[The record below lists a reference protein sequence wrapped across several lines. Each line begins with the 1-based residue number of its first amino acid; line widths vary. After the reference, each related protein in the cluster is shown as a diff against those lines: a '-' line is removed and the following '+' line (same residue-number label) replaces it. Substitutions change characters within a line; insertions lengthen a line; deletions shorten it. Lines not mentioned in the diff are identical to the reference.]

1 MPVLAVALLYVL
13 VCGPMAVAQP
23 TGAVLTV
30 TMRNEVSVQRT
41 TLILGDVADLSGMD
55 EDRVELLAHTPLGSV
70 MDVRLL
76 SRSEVES
83 LIRTAFPEPNEVK
96 VTGSEFT
103 RVAVVMHGP
112 DASEIAAIM
121 KAHLAAV
128 SPWRMEEIEIRS
140 IDGLTAIE
148 LPPGDIQ
155 LRVSSRGLPSNFRN
169 ALLSMEAVLDGR
181 PLRTFWIKADVR
193 VRARVIRLA
202 KAVPYGTTL
211 RAEDLQEIEC
221 DIADPRA
228 DYVRAVVEAI
238 GMTARRALM
247 PGDLLQRSW
256 LNESRMVSS
265 GETVRLWQQFGGVSV
280 AALARA
286 LQNGKLGDRIKVRN
300 IDSDRAIT
308 AVVTGR
314 GEVRV
319 VR

>member
-1 MPVLAVALLYVL
+1 LLLLTVALLAVL
-13 VCGPMAVAQP
+13 VLGPMALSQP
-23 TGAVLTV
+23 MGAVLTV
-30 TMRNEVSVQRT
+30 CMRNEVSVQHT
-41 TLILGDVADLSGMD
+41 ALILGDIADLSGLD
-55 EDRVELLAHTPLGSV
+55 EDRVELLSRTPLGSV
-70 MDVRLL
+70 TDVRLL
-76 SRSEVES
+76 SRPEVEF
-83 LIRTAFPEPNEVK
+83 LIRSAFPEPNEVK

-103 RVAVVMHGP
+103 RVAVVMRRPETG
-112 DASEIAAIM
+112 ELAAIL
-121 KAHLAAV
+121 KAHLASV

-140 IDGLTAIE
+140 IDNLAAIE
-148 LPPGDIQ
+148 LPPGDVQ
-155 LRVSSRGLPSNFRN
+155 LRVSSRGLPSSFRS

-181 PLRTFWIKADVR
+181 PLRTFWIKADVQ
-193 VRARVIRLA
+193 VRARVVKLVN
-202 KAVPYGTTL
+202 AVPYGTTL

-221 DIADPRA
+221 EIVDPRP
-228 DYVRAVVEAI
+228 DYVRAAAEAV
-238 GMTARRALM
+238 GMTARRILM